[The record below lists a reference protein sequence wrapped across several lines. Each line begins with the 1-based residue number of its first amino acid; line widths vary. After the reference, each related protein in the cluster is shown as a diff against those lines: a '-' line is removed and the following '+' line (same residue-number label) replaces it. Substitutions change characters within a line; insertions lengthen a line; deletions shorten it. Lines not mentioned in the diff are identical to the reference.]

1 MMPTYHIGTLS
12 PSDLKALT
20 GDATE
25 PENDLTRPI
34 FLQPKTWSKAIL
46 ETKTDISHD
55 SKIFSFRL
63 DHADQTIG
71 LPIGQHLLMRL
82 RDPTTRDAIIR
93 AYTPISYGTDKG
105 TLNILIKIYRDTPTQ
120 KGGKMT
126 QALDSIP
133 TGHWVDFKGPVGKFT
148 YLGNGQ
154 CDISGK
160 KRHVQHFTMI
170 CGGSGVTPIYQVLRA
185 VTEDPADKTECV
197 VLDGNR
203 LEEDIL
209 CRKELDDMVGHAKD
223 RTRLIH
229 SLSQPTESWKGRR
242 GRMDDALFEEEAG
255 RKVDCQ
261 KDTMILICGP
271 EALEKTVKKCFSQM
285 GWNEDDLLFF

>member
-12 PSDLKALT
+12 PTALKALT
-20 GDATE
+20 GEGTE

-46 ETKTDISHD
+46 ETKPDISHN

-82 RDPTTRDAIIR
+82 RDPATRDAIIR
-93 AYTPISYGTDKG
+93 AYTPISHSTDKG
-105 TLNILIKIYRDTPTQ
+105 VLNILIKIYRDLPTQ

-133 TGHWVDFKGPVGKFT
+133 TGSWVDFKGPVGKFT
-148 YLGNGQ
+148 YLGNGL

-160 KRHVQHFTMI
+160 KRHVQCFIMI

-185 VTEDPADKTECV
+185 VTEDSADKTKCV

-209 CRKELDDMVGHAKD
+209 CRQELDDMVNLAKH
-223 RTRLIH
+223 RVRLVH
-229 SLSQPTESWKGRR
+229 SLSQPTESWGGRR
-242 GRMDDALFEEEAG
+242 GRVDDALFNQEVG
-255 RKVDCQ
+255 RRVDCH
-261 KDTMILICGP
+261 KETMILVCGP
-271 EALEKTVKKCFSQM
+271 EALEKSVKKCFLDM
-285 GWNEDDLLFF
+285 GWNEDDLLVF